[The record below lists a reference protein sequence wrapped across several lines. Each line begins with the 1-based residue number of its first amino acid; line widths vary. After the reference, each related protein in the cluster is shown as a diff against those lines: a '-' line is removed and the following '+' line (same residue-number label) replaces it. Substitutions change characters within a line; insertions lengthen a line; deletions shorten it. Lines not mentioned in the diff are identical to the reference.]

1 MHRSISEGVSAI
13 HVNNDAAP
21 DMPTHDVLRGVW
33 NFRESNDAANTVQ
46 GCCIQ
51 IARKPV
57 PSGLSQFPRR
67 HDAINTEQRYAPQ
80 DERGNTGR
88 EIHTLSKSARSNESA
103 VTCLGASIRQ
113 SMAANRVDHSR
124 PPLFLQRLAWLSKL
138 VAINDITCTKCLEVV
153 TLTRLAR
160 GRHDLKSSASEQGDR
175 DTPDTAGG
183 AGYQH
188 IALVKIGRA

>member
-21 DMPTHDVLRGVW
+21 DMSTHDVLSSVW
-33 NFRESNDAANTVQ
+33 NFRESNYAANTIQ

-124 PPLFLQRLAWLSKL
+124 PPLFLQRLSWFRQL
-138 VAINDITCTKCLEVV
+138 VSNKYTTRTQVLEV
-153 TLTRLAR
+153 
-160 GRHDLKSSASEQGDR
+160 
-175 DTPDTAGG
+175 
-183 AGYQH
+183 
-188 IALVKIGRA
+188 